1 VQPASACP
9 EGVHAISRVAGEAQ
23 SAGNLGIGT
32 TGPAE
37 NLHVWGN
44 ARIGGIT
51 GGSPTSPYLDLFN
64 AGMEQWRL
72 GTTGSS
78 FFIGNTGAKVTI
90 QQGGN
95 VGIGTTVPSEKL
107 EVNGN
112 VKISPLSGSGNAY
125 ACINSAGVIYRSAS
139 PCN

>member
-23 SAGNLGIGT
+23 SAGNL
-32 TGPAE
+32 
-37 NLHVWGN
+37 
-44 ARIGGIT
+44 
-51 GGSPTSPYLDLFN
+51 
-64 AGMEQWRL
+64 
-72 GTTGSS
+72 
-78 FFIGNTGAKVTI
+78 
-90 QQGGN
+90 
-95 VGIGTTVPSEKL
+95 GIGTTVPSEKL